1 MAPHYF
7 CLLDCGL
14 HPWVEADGS
23 LWLTLIL
30 VPITI
35 ALVVALIAD
44 LDTPSRGLIRLD
56 QRAMQR
62 LKADMS
68 VEIKTPTKVTRDAE

>member
-14 HPWVEADGS
+14 HPWVDADGS
-23 LWLTLIL
+23 LL
-30 VPITI
+30 VDVDPRSDHD
-35 ALVVALIAD
+35 ALIAD

-68 VEIKTPTKVTRDAE
+68 VEIKDFDKAH

>member
-1 MAPHYF
+1 M
-7 CLLDCGL
+7 
-14 HPWVEADGS
+14 
-23 LWLTLIL
+23 TLIL

-44 LDTPSRGLIRLD
+44 LDTPSRGLVRLD

-68 VEIKTPTKVTRDAE
+68 VEIKDFDKGH